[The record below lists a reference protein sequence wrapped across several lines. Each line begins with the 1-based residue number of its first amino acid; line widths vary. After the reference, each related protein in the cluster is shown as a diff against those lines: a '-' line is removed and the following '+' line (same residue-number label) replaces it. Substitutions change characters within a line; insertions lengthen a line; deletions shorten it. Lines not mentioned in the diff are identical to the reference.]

1 MSEAEAQSSGVVQA
15 PANPNGSQPA
25 PAGVLDTT
33 GMTQAEIDAANDRIS
48 KAVLPKG
55 EVFLT
60 TNAVEKVNAKAPRGY
75 RYEPVSEP
83 QTQTEVVSEKRQR
96 KQVQYSDY
104 GTEMDFGDGRKK
116 KGLSMKG
123 GKRGQVGSPGSA
135 EGSAGKKRK
144 MKMMNP
150 MMPFSPDMVGMS
162 AEYMQQ
168 MMAMQMAMMQ
178 AMMAGQ
184 NPAMMANPAMMGA
197 MMPNANMTPTAS
209 KPRQSASSS
218 GKRKGGGSA
227 GKQNSSW
234 DASYKLL
241 NRVRAH
247 KDAIWFN
254 EPVDVVKFSCPDY
267 YTVIKNPMD
276 LGTIKNKM
284 EHSEY
289 RNISAFAEDVRLV
302 WANCR
307 SYNYPGSAIVLIAD
321 NLSAIFEKGLGPIVS
336 NFGDVMSASEVA
348 PADVDVSYTPVAPA
362 PAPKKKSSSDGGK
375 DKSKKKKKIQVCI
388 YIYYVVIGNSCSGG
402 YGRLMC
408 WICVGDEEKA
418 PFLFERNLNDV
429 SLSHNVRFAPI

>member
-1 MSEAEAQSSGVVQA
+1 MSEAEAQSSGVAEA

-60 TNAVEKVNAKAPRGY
+60 TNAVAKVNAKAPRGY
-75 RYEPVSEP
+75 RYEPVSAP

-116 KGLSMKG
+116 KGLSIKG

-184 NPAMMANPAMMGA
+184 NPAMMANPAMMGEI
-197 MMPNANMTPTAS
+197 
-209 KPRQSASSS
+209 
-218 GKRKGGGSA
+218 G
-227 GKQNSSW
+227 
-234 DASYKLL
+234 
-241 NRVRAH
+241 RAH
-247 KDAIWFN
+247 
-254 EPVDVVKFSCPDY
+254 V
-267 YTVIKNPMD
+267 
-276 LGTIKNKM
+276 
-284 EHSEY
+284 
-289 RNISAFAEDVRLV
+289 
-302 WANCR
+302 
-307 SYNYPGSAIVLIAD
+307 
-321 NLSAIFEKGLGPIVS
+321 
-336 NFGDVMSASEVA
+336 
-348 PADVDVSYTPVAPA
+348 
-362 PAPKKKSSSDGGK
+362 
-375 DKSKKKKKIQVCI
+375 
-388 YIYYVVIGNSCSGG
+388 
-402 YGRLMC
+402 
-408 WICVGDEEKA
+408 
-418 PFLFERNLNDV
+418 
-429 SLSHNVRFAPI
+429 